1 MLSSRECITWSA
13 VYVIEH
19 VAIVILNAV
28 TIVAFMKNCNLRK
41 RSTYL
46 LVNLAIV
53 DMLVGL
59 TGPWTVYELG
69 MYCKLWQDL
78 LAGWAKVLGQ
88 ACRVTFIIS
97 SLLNITVISLERLH
111 ATVCPFRHRF
121 VKKWVY
127 WIVIV
132 VNYLVAAL
140 ISATLSKAVNILSKY
155 SFKQLYLLFSSFT
168 LICIFVVFCSYIL
181 ILIKVRC
188 SPQPRHHVKV
198 SRERKLTVTLF
209 IVTFVSL
216 LAWLPYIVQSLHYF
230 TSFPSHLACFVVLL
244 LITNSLVNPLLYAI
258 RIPEFKRTLKAMFCK
273 TNEQRGVG
281 VSPLHAIRQ

>member
-1 MLSSRECITWSA
+1 MPCD
-13 VYVIEH
+13 VHY
-19 VAIVILNAV
+19 
-28 TIVAFMKNCNLRK
+28 F
-41 RSTYL
+41 
-46 LVNLAIV
+46 
-53 DMLVGL
+53 
-59 TGPWTVYELG
+59 
-69 MYCKLWQDL
+69 
-78 LAGWAKVLGQ
+78 
-88 ACRVTFIIS
+88 
-97 SLLNITVISLERLH
+97 LERLH

-188 SPQPRHHVKV
+188 GPQPRHHVKV

-273 TNEQRGVG
+273 TNEQRGVE